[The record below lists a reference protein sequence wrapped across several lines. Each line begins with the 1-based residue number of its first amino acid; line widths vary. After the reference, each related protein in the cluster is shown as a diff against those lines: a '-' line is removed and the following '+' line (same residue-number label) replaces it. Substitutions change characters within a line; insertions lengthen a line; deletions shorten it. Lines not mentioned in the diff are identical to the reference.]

1 MNILKNIS
9 KYLSLVKFAH
19 TVFALPFALLG
30 FFLGSAENNSHINI
44 NLFLLVLLCMV
55 FARNA
60 AMGFNRYIDREYD
73 KKNVRTSKR
82 EIPAGII
89 NPISVLIFVIIN
101 IIGFITT
108 TYFINELCFY
118 LSPVAMLVVL
128 GYSFTKRFT
137 FLCHVVLGLGLSLAP
152 IGAYLA
158 VTGHFALYPVLY
170 SFAVLFW
177 VSGFDIF
184 YALQDV
190 EFDKSQ
196 NLKSIP
202 ESTGIKGAL
211 WISAILHLLS
221 SAIIV
226 YVGFAIGFGFMYWIG
241 TIIFILLLL
250 YEHIIVKPSDLSRVN
265 QAFAT
270 LNGMASIIFCLFVI
284 AEIFFKILHF

>member
-1 MNILKNIS
+1 
-9 KYLSLVKFAH
+9 
-19 TVFALPFALLG
+19 
-30 FFLGSAENNSHINI
+30 
-44 NLFLLVLLCMV
+44 
-55 FARNA
+55 
-60 AMGFNRYIDREYD
+60 
-73 KKNVRTSKR
+73 
-82 EIPAGII
+82 
-89 NPISVLIFVIIN
+89 
-101 IIGFITT
+101 
-108 TYFINELCFY
+108 
-118 LSPVAMLVVL
+118 MLVVL

-158 VTGHFALYPVLY
+158 VTSHFAFYPVLY

-184 YALQDV
+184 YALQDI

-202 ESTGIKGAL
+202 ERVGIKRAL
-211 WISAILHLLS
+211 WISAFLHLLS

-226 YVGFAIGFGFMYWIG
+226 YIGVVIGFGFMYWIG
-241 TIIFILLLL
+241 TAIFISLLL

-270 LNGMASIIFCLFVI
+270 LNGFASVIFCLFVI
-284 AEIFFKILHF
+284 AELMYRYFVK